1 MLGDNMKGG
10 YIVLLL
16 AIITTASTGIAL
28 ADEQNFTSNMTQPN
42 ACIPNSPDVRGNL
55 VYVCA
60 ADGSGY
66 VLALNCQGET
76 TPIFDAN
83 NASVNGGYSCKTAT
97 VPTPIGFVKASP
109 GFDVVLSIISITA
122 LLVLRPK

>member
-1 MLGDNMKGG
+1 MKGG

-16 AIITTASTGIAL
+16 AIIIASTGIAS
-28 ADEQNFTSNMTQPN
+28 AEDTQNFTINMNQPK

-66 VLALNCQGET
+66 VLALNCQGTT

-83 NASVNGGYSCKTAT
+83 NASVNGGYSFKTAA
-97 VPTPIGFVKASP
+97 VPTPVGFVKASP
-109 GFDVVLSIISITA
+109 GFDVILSIISITA
-122 LLVLRPK
+122 LLVIRPNKRKP